1 MEKEGVGEHSLNT
14 FLKSHSS
21 SSPASHQKDH
31 WLFLNCMTSEVGPEF
46 FFAMIMMMTDT
57 GPLCTLYKSSVLID
71 TWQPKG
77 HILARRGHHH
87 VLGVELYASDGSGMV
102 SIEYADFG
110 AIFRIPNVDSAI
122 GGPRDNK
129 LTVGAKRGLQWDRFS
144 VEMTS
149 EGLEYCPGESVDQL
163 DHASIGGNQ
172 NGFAVR
178 TELEAGPIDILFCWF
193 AC

>member
-1 MEKEGVGEHSLNT
+1 MSIVLI
-14 FLKSHSS
+14 
-21 SSPASHQKDH
+21 
-31 WLFLNCMTSEVGPEF
+31 LFLRVTVVQVLHRIKKIIGFFKLYDFRSWARI

-57 GPLCTLYKSSVLID
+57 GLLCTLYKSSVLID